1 MGVFLYSNQK
11 IDQEKVKYIFK
22 TRGHKKYRVT
32 VMTNII
38 C

>member
-22 TRGHKKYRVT
+22 TRGHKESR
-32 VMTNII
+32 
-38 C
+38 